1 MGRRD
6 RGLPIDAAE
15 PARMRPGYEKMTGD
29 QRLRMEPADLEYLD
43 RMALEG
49 HYKNRAELI
58 RSILR
63 EIIRDDKAA
72 HA

>member
-1 MGRRD
+1 
-6 RGLPIDAAE
+6 
-15 PARMRPGYEKMTGD
+15 MRPGYEKMTGD